1 MLEIKITENYA
12 GIEVKGDYNDFDKL
26 YDCIFEIV
34 GDEEEYP
41 TLEKFRIQILALCYD
56 LRHAKQGSREI
67 ELIPNNIDEEIMK
80 YHSIIAPTNN
90 VYYKFNYILTQAIFV
105 VYVLN
110 IFIDNHKY
118 KKYKSSHYTRAVYD
132 EDINIVQEF
141 QSKVIKAIVEILPE
155 KNQKSFLKLFY
166 DREFGTNR
174 FIHQYL
180 ELIDCRYL
188 AKNKDERL
196 KSILNT
202 TKRVIKYWEY
212 QEYID
217 LEQELLEYAE
227 ENQCN
232 IDNIRITGTEYPES
246 IEW

>member
-1 MLEIKITENYA
+1 MLDIKVTKNYT
-12 GIEVKGDYNDFDKL
+12 GIEVKGDYNDLDKL

-34 GDEEEYP
+34 GDEEEDP
-41 TLEKFRIQILALCYD
+41 ILEKFRIQILALCYD

-67 ELIPNNIDEEIMK
+67 ELIPNNFDEEIMK

-105 VYVLN
+105 VYALN
-110 IFIDNHKY
+110 IFIDNYKY
-118 KKYKSSHYTRAVYD
+118 KKYKSSYYTKAAYD
-132 EDINIVQEF
+132 ENINIVQEF

-188 AKNKDERL
+188 RKNKEERL
-196 KSILNT
+196 KSIVNT

-217 LEQELLEYAE
+217 LEQELMEYAE
-227 ENQCN
+227 ENACN
-232 IDNIRITGTEYPES
+232 VDNIRISGTEYPED